1 MSDRSLCVDVFA
13 KSRGTAH
20 RGARGR
26 SVIVV
31 AHRLT
36 TVQRADRIAVVDH
49 ATIVE
54 QGSHD
59 ELMSLAG
66 SYARLV
72 NEWNS
77 AQPMRG

>member
-1 MSDRSLCVDVFA
+1 MLM
-13 KSRGTAH
+13 
-20 RGARGR
+20 RGR

-36 TVQRADRIAVVDH
+36 TVQRADAIAVVDH
-49 ATIVE
+49 ARVVE
-54 QGSHD
+54 HGSHV
-59 ELMSLAG
+59 ELMALDG

-72 NEWNS
+72 NAWNS